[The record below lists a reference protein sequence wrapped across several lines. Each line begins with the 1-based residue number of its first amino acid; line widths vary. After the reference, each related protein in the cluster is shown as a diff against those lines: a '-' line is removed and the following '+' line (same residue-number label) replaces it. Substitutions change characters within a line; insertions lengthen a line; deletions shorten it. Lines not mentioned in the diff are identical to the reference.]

1 MVAATYQ
8 PEDAMTDER
17 LCQATRA
24 DGSACRAR
32 ALPDSRWCF
41 AHEPSLQG
49 KATTAR
55 RAGGLNKANAV
66 RAEKVLPRDLRPL
79 LPLLV
84 KGMMDVRDG
93 NLEPARL
100 SAMAAAAGAAV
111 RLYSVVDADEIAARV
126 AALEQREERS
136 PHANGPEAS

>member
-1 MVAATYQ
+1 VMA
-8 PEDAMTDER
+8 DE

-32 ALPDSRWCF
+32 ALPDSTWCF

-49 KATTAR
+49 TRATGR
-55 RAGGLNKANAV
+55 RAGGVNKANNV

-79 LPLLV
+79 LGLLV
-84 KGMMDVRDG
+84 TGMTECRNG
-93 NLEPARL
+93 TLEPARL
-100 SAMAAAAGAAV
+100 SAIAAAAGACV

-126 AALEQREERS
+126 AALEHRQEGGN
-136 PHANGPEAS
+136 HADGPEAS

>member
-1 MVAATYQ
+1 MEQEGLMA
-8 PEDAMTDER
+8 DEI
-17 LCQATRA
+17 CQATRA
-24 DGSACRAR
+24 DGSPCRAR
-32 ALPDSRWCF
+32 ALPARTRCF

-93 NLEPARL
+93 HLEPARL

-126 AALEQREERS
+126 AALEQREEQGS
-136 PHANGPEAS
+136 HANRPDLA